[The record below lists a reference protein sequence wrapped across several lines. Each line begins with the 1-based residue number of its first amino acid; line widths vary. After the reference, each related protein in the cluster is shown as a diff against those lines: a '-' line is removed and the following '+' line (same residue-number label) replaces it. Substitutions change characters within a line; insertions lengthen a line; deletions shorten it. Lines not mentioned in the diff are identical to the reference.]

1 LIPDT
6 TEAVV
11 EEAVE
16 PTKRLIRIL
25 YFFLSPALL
34 GFHRCGVDGLREN
47 WSELYRGG
55 MDIL

>member
-1 LIPDT
+1 MPDT

-25 YFFLSPALL
+25 YFFFSPAIL

-47 WSELYRGG
+47 WSEL
-55 MDIL
+55 